1 MAIENVI
8 IIGSGPAGYTA
19 ALYTARANLNPL
31 VIEGWLWGGL
41 LQQTTDVEN
50 YPGYPQGV
58 MGPQMMQDLR
68 DQAERFGARFITEN
82 ATRVEPGA
90 DGEPHTVW
98 IDEEEYKAR
107 AVVLAMG
114 AEHKKLGVPGE
125 EELGGRGVSY
135 CATCDA
141 AFFKERET
149 IIVGGGDSAMEE
161 AIFLAKF
168 SSKVTIVHRR
178 DEFRAS
184 KIMLERARATENIEF
199 LTPYVVEEF
208 LAGEGGALDRA
219 RVRNVETGET
229 RELPMNG
236 AFIAIGHE
244 PQSEIVQGHRRDRR
258 ERLRASPRAS
268 PRARTCRASSPPAT
282 SSTTRTARRSP
293 PPAPAA
299 WPRST
304 PSGTCATTRPSRRP
318 RRSRAPATSPSSSG
332 RRRQP
337 TRSA

>member
-1 MAIENVI
+1 
-8 IIGSGPAGYTA
+8 
-19 ALYTARANLNPL
+19 
-31 VIEGWLWGGL
+31 
-41 LQQTTDVEN
+41 
-50 YPGYPQGV
+50 
-58 MGPQMMQDLR
+58 
-68 DQAERFGARFITEN
+68 
-82 ATRVEPGA
+82 
-90 DGEPHTVW
+90 
-98 IDEEEYKAR
+98 
-107 AVVLAMG
+107 MG

-141 AFFKERET
+141 AFFKDRET

-219 RVRNVETGET
+219 RLRNVETGET
-229 RELPMNG
+229 RELPMDG

-244 PQSEIVQGHRRDRR
+244 PQSEIVRGHRRHRR
-258 ERLRASPRAS
+258 ERLRRHARAS
-268 PRARTCRASSPPAT
+268 PRAPTCRASSPPAT
-282 SSTTRTARRSP
+282 SSTTPTARRSP
-293 PPAPAA
+293 RPARAVRR
-299 WPRST
+299 RST
-304 PSGTCATTRPSRRP
+304 PSGTCATTRRCRRPTPLEGTGDLAEAQWAAGDAAALSRRAARSP
-318 RRSRAPATSPSSSG
+318 RRASRACRGCTPTAT
-332 RRRQP
+332 
-337 TRSA
+337 

>member
-1 MAIENVI
+1 MANDVENVI

-19 ALYTARANLNPL
+19 ALYTARANLEPL
-31 VIEGWLWGGL
+31 VIEGWMWGGL

-58 MGPQMMQDLR
+58 MGPQMMQELR
-68 DQAERFGARFITEN
+68 DQAERFGARFVTEN

-98 IDEEEYKAR
+98 VDDDEYKAR

-184 KIMLERARATENIEF
+184 KIMLERARD
-199 LTPYVVEEF
+199 
-208 LAGEGGALDRA
+208 DREH
-219 RVRNVETGET
+219 RVPDAVRGRGVPG
-229 RELPMNG
+229 RRG
-236 AFIAIGHE
+236 RRAE
-244 PQSEIVQGHRRDRR
+244 PRPRAQRRDRR
-258 ERLRASPRAS
+258 DARAADERRVHRDRPRAAVGDRAGHRRHRRRAATWSPRAS
-268 PRARTCRASSPPAT
+268 RRAPTCRASSPPAT

-293 PPAPAA
+293 PPAPGCMAA
-299 WPRST
+299 LDAEWYLRDNP
-304 PSGTCATTRPSRRP
+304 ARPD
-318 RRSRAPATSPSSSG
+318 A
-332 RRRQP
+332 
-337 TRSA
+337 